1 MNELIAKPL
10 EKKSVKKDVN
20 KLSRTLIYC
29 QIILILIYFFCTFFL
44 YFKNNY
50 SIDTITEKYEGI
62 IYIVSVTAGCLCFL
76 HYYKYNSTQDIS
88 TVTKKL
94 SFRNIIIC
102 TAIILALQ
110 FFSQIAIS
118 LLETSLNLFGYSLIN
133 SLEQVANPS
142 GTISMFLYASF
153 IGPLIEEFIFRGII
167 IKKLE
172 KYGKMFAIIIS
183 SVMFGFYHS
192 NAYQGIIAFSIGLL
206 LGYIAL
212 EYSIKY
218 SIILHIINNMILS
231 ELYSLINNNIN
242 AAIASAV
249 SFLLF
254 AGAVVVFIVAI
265 NKYKRRLHEYVKD
278 DHIFKNIY
286 KYAFTSSFFIV
297 FLALNA
303 IISFI
308 SIEKI

>member
-1 MNELIAKPL
+1 MNDLITETL
-10 EKKSVKKDVN
+10 EKKRVKKDVN

-29 QIILILIYFFCTFFL
+29 QVILILIYFLCTFFL

-50 SIDTITEKYEGI
+50 SIYTITEKYEGI
-62 IYIVSVTAGCLCFL
+62 IYIISVTACCLCFL
-76 HYYKYNSTQDIS
+76 HYYKYNSIGDIS

-94 SFRNIIIC
+94 SFKKIIIC
-102 TAIILALQ
+102 TVIILALQ
-110 FFSQIAIS
+110 LISQIAIS
-118 LLETSLNLFGYSLIN
+118 LLETSLNLFGYSLIS
-133 SLEQVANPS
+133 SLEEVANPS
-142 GTISMFLYASF
+142 NTTSMFLYASF
-153 IGPLIEEFIFRGII
+153 IGPVIEEFIFRGII

-192 NAYQGIIAFSIGLL
+192 NAYQGIIAVSIGLL

-218 SIILHIINNMILS
+218 SIILHIINNMILY
-231 ELYSLINNNIN
+231 ELYSFMNNNFN
-242 AAIASAV
+242 DAIANAV

-254 AGAVVVFIVAI
+254 AGCLAVFIVVL
-265 NKYKRRLHEYVKD
+265 NKYRRRLHEYVKD
-278 DHIFKNIY
+278 DHIFRSIY

-297 FLALNA
+297 FLVLNA
-303 IISFI
+303 ILSLMN
-308 SIEKI
+308 IEKI